1 MIFPTIFLL
10 FILSFSNSIWSR
22 ALCACAMCSDLQMCT
37 ARSWPRRCQMQ
48 CPIHGHAIIAAPSQ
62 SDLYLHTCDRA
73 RNEIKTCL
81 AITIGNKQSLIRS
94 HLYRPFNI
102 NEVSA
107 RGRRTN
113 LHNFNPLTLAVP
125 GIQSNSTSTPLPPS
139 TSHSPPPARV
149 SPTQPVPSNYQSFN
163 DVINRVYNLIWKSPG
178 LQRAA

>member
-1 MIFPTIFLL
+1 
-10 FILSFSNSIWSR
+10 
-22 ALCACAMCSDLQMCT
+22 MCSVQWFAVCT